1 MIPISVLFAKAE
13 SDAVFLFYSFVSEC
27 KVLQIDNA
35 TSQVLYVGEFDN
47 ESQAI
52 KSINEPLVEK
62 RRVISVI
69 GILCSYQSSLLL
81 VATKV
86 RPITLPGGHKVIA
99 GTFFFSLFFFP
110 SPFFLC
116 FFSSSFPFSLQLG
129 VCGGAVRLYRHS
141 SFVEE

>member
-1 MIPISVLFAKAE
+1 MTMIPISVLFAKAE
-13 SDAVFLFYSFVSEC
+13 SDAIYLFYSFVSEC

-35 TSQVLYVGEFDN
+35 TSQVLYVGQFDN

-99 GTFFFSLFFFP
+99 GTFFFLFFFFP
-110 SPFFLC
+110 LLFFCVFSPPPFL
-116 FFSSSFPFSLQLG
+116 SL
-129 VCGGAVRLYRHS
+129 S
-141 SFVEE
+141 N